1 MFTNFLTTIFGK
13 KESIQRRI
21 IKTAILYILIVI
33 AIAAFLFYVFV
44 QRSINI
50 KLIEINEQQ
59 GQSIKDLLNIS
70 SRSIRV
76 SIVSILLITIALM
89 QNISR
94 KIVNPI
100 KKITDATKK
109 VASGDFT
116 IELET
121 KRDDEIGELTHNFN
135 KMVKEL
141 NSIEC
146 LQKDFINN
154 VSHEIKT
161 PISSIQGFAKLLE
174 ADDLSKEERK
184 EYAEIIKEESDRL
197 LYLSTNILKL
207 AKLENQERIMNK
219 TKFNIAEQIRR
230 TISVL
235 EPKWKEKNIKFNVSL
250 KEQEFLG
257 EKDLMYQ
264 VWMNIIENSIKFSKQ
279 DGQIDVKMKTNQDS
293 IIVEIKDYGIGME
306 EEEAKKIFDRFYQVD
321 KSHTKPGA
329 GLGMTIAKRIVELSG
344 GKIEV
349 TSKLNESTTFIVT
362 LPIKFTIFVIIAAM
376 LTILFIF
383 IRYYKNKLKEK
394 DLRLFHLSILS
405 VVAIELTV
413 TMFLTPYWLQT
424 MYGIPFFASQFVRI
438 LKSCVMIP
446 VGIIIVYTMNRM
458 IQKVIR

>member
-1 MFTNFLTTIFGK
+1 MFTKLFTTIFGK

-207 AKLENQERIMNK
+207 AKLENQKRIMNK

-329 GLGMTIAKRIVELSG
+329 GLGMTIAKRIVELSD

-349 TSKLNESTTFIVT
+349 KSKLNESTTFVVT
-362 LPIKFTIFVIIAAM
+362 LPSKLEFV
-376 LTILFIF
+376 
-383 IRYYKNKLKEK
+383 
-394 DLRLFHLSILS
+394 
-405 VVAIELTV
+405 
-413 TMFLTPYWLQT
+413 
-424 MYGIPFFASQFVRI
+424 
-438 LKSCVMIP
+438 
-446 VGIIIVYTMNRM
+446 
-458 IQKVIR
+458 

>member
-70 SRSIRV
+70 SSSIRV

-121 KRDDEIGELTHNFN
+121 KRNDEIGELTHNFN
-135 KMVKEL
+135 KMLKEL

-306 EEEAKKIFDRFYQVD
+306 EEEAKKIFDRFYQID

-362 LPIKFTIFVIIAAM
+362 LPIK
-376 LTILFIF
+376 L
-383 IRYYKNKLKEK
+383 
-394 DLRLFHLSILS
+394 
-405 VVAIELTV
+405 
-413 TMFLTPYWLQT
+413 
-424 MYGIPFFASQFVRI
+424 
-438 LKSCVMIP
+438 
-446 VGIIIVYTMNRM
+446 
-458 IQKVIR
+458 

>member
-13 KESIQRRI
+13 KKSIQRRI

-279 DGQIDVKMKTNQDS
+279 DGQIDIKMKINQDS

-306 EEEAKKIFDRFYQVD
+306 EEEAKKIFDRFYQID

-362 LPIKFTIFVIIAAM
+362 LPSKLEFV
-376 LTILFIF
+376 
-383 IRYYKNKLKEK
+383 
-394 DLRLFHLSILS
+394 
-405 VVAIELTV
+405 
-413 TMFLTPYWLQT
+413 
-424 MYGIPFFASQFVRI
+424 
-438 LKSCVMIP
+438 
-446 VGIIIVYTMNRM
+446 
-458 IQKVIR
+458 

>member
-121 KRDDEIGELTHNFN
+121 KRNDEIGELTHNFN

-250 KEQEFLG
+250 KEQEFWG

-293 IIVEIKDYGIGME
+293 VIVEIKDYGIGME

-329 GLGMTIAKRIVELSG
+329 GLGMTIAKRIVELSD

-349 TSKLNESTTFIVT
+349 KSKLNESTTFIVT
-362 LPIKFTIFVIIAAM
+362 LPIK
-376 LTILFIF
+376 L
-383 IRYYKNKLKEK
+383 
-394 DLRLFHLSILS
+394 
-405 VVAIELTV
+405 
-413 TMFLTPYWLQT
+413 
-424 MYGIPFFASQFVRI
+424 
-438 LKSCVMIP
+438 
-446 VGIIIVYTMNRM
+446 
-458 IQKVIR
+458 

>member
-1 MFTNFLTTIFGK
+1 MFTKLFTTIFGK

-250 KEQEFLG
+250 KEQEFWG

-306 EEEAKKIFDRFYQVD
+306 EEEVKKIFDRFYQID

-362 LPIKFTIFVIIAAM
+362 LPIK
-376 LTILFIF
+376 L
-383 IRYYKNKLKEK
+383 
-394 DLRLFHLSILS
+394 
-405 VVAIELTV
+405 
-413 TMFLTPYWLQT
+413 
-424 MYGIPFFASQFVRI
+424 
-438 LKSCVMIP
+438 
-446 VGIIIVYTMNRM
+446 
-458 IQKVIR
+458 

>member
-174 ADDLSKEERK
+174 ADNLSKEERK

-250 KEQEFLG
+250 KEQEFWG

-306 EEEAKKIFDRFYQVD
+306 EEEAKKIFDRFYQID

-362 LPIKFTIFVIIAAM
+362 LPIK
-376 LTILFIF
+376 L
-383 IRYYKNKLKEK
+383 
-394 DLRLFHLSILS
+394 
-405 VVAIELTV
+405 
-413 TMFLTPYWLQT
+413 
-424 MYGIPFFASQFVRI
+424 
-438 LKSCVMIP
+438 
-446 VGIIIVYTMNRM
+446 
-458 IQKVIR
+458 

>member
-121 KRDDEIGELTHNFN
+121 KRNDEIGELTHNFN

-306 EEEAKKIFDRFYQVD
+306 EEEVKKIFDRFYQID

-362 LPIKFTIFVIIAAM
+362 LPIK
-376 LTILFIF
+376 L
-383 IRYYKNKLKEK
+383 
-394 DLRLFHLSILS
+394 
-405 VVAIELTV
+405 
-413 TMFLTPYWLQT
+413 
-424 MYGIPFFASQFVRI
+424 
-438 LKSCVMIP
+438 
-446 VGIIIVYTMNRM
+446 
-458 IQKVIR
+458 

>member
-1 MFTNFLTTIFGK
+1 MFTKLFTTIFGK

-70 SRSIRV
+70 SRGIRV

-250 KEQEFLG
+250 KEQEFWG

-362 LPIKFTIFVIIAAM
+362 LPIK
-376 LTILFIF
+376 L
-383 IRYYKNKLKEK
+383 
-394 DLRLFHLSILS
+394 
-405 VVAIELTV
+405 
-413 TMFLTPYWLQT
+413 
-424 MYGIPFFASQFVRI
+424 
-438 LKSCVMIP
+438 
-446 VGIIIVYTMNRM
+446 
-458 IQKVIR
+458 

>member
-1 MFTNFLTTIFGK
+1 MFTKLFTTIFGK

-174 ADDLSKEERK
+174 ADNLSKEERK

-250 KEQEFLG
+250 KEQEFWG

-306 EEEAKKIFDRFYQVD
+306 EEEAKKIFDRFYQID

-362 LPIKFTIFVIIAAM
+362 LPIK
-376 LTILFIF
+376 L
-383 IRYYKNKLKEK
+383 
-394 DLRLFHLSILS
+394 
-405 VVAIELTV
+405 
-413 TMFLTPYWLQT
+413 
-424 MYGIPFFASQFVRI
+424 
-438 LKSCVMIP
+438 
-446 VGIIIVYTMNRM
+446 
-458 IQKVIR
+458 

>member
-59 GQSIKDLLNIS
+59 GQSIKYLLNIS

-329 GLGMTIAKRIVELSG
+329 GLGMTIAKRIVELSD

-349 TSKLNESTTFIVT
+349 KSKLNESTTFTVT
-362 LPIKFTIFVIIAAM
+362 LPIK
-376 LTILFIF
+376 
-383 IRYYKNKLKEK
+383 
-394 DLRLFHLSILS
+394 
-405 VVAIELTV
+405 
-413 TMFLTPYWLQT
+413 W
-424 MYGIPFFASQFVRI
+424 
-438 LKSCVMIP
+438 
-446 VGIIIVYTMNRM
+446 
-458 IQKVIR
+458 

>member
-1 MFTNFLTTIFGK
+1 MFEKIFTKIFGK
-13 KESIQRRI
+13 KKSIQRKI
-21 IKTAILYILIVI
+21 IKTAILYILIVV

-50 KLIEINEQQ
+50 KFIEINEQQ
-59 GQSIKDLLNIS
+59 KQSVKEVIKIS

-76 SIVSILLITIALM
+76 SIISILLITIALM

-100 KKITDATKK
+100 KKITNATQK

-116 IELET
+116 VELET

-174 ADDLSKEERK
+174 ADNLSKEERK
-184 EYAEIIKEESDRL
+184 EYAGIIKEESDRL

-235 EPKWKEKNIKFNVSL
+235 EPKWKEKNIKFNVNL

-264 VWMNIIENSIKFSKQ
+264 AWMNIIENSIKFSKQ
-279 DGQIDVKMKTNQDS
+279 DGQIDIKMKTDEKN

-306 EEEAKKIFDRFYQVD
+306 EEKVKKIFDRFYQID

-329 GLGMTIAKRIVELSG
+329 GLGMTIAKRIIELSN
-344 GKIEV
+344 GKIDVE
-349 TSKLNESTTFIVT
+349 SKLNKGTTFIVT
-362 LPIKFTIFVIIAAM
+362 LPIK
-376 LTILFIF
+376 
-383 IRYYKNKLKEK
+383 
-394 DLRLFHLSILS
+394 S
-405 VVAIELTV
+405 
-413 TMFLTPYWLQT
+413 
-424 MYGIPFFASQFVRI
+424 
-438 LKSCVMIP
+438 
-446 VGIIIVYTMNRM
+446 
-458 IQKVIR
+458 

>member
-1 MFTNFLTTIFGK
+1 MFTKLFTTIFGK

-250 KEQEFLG
+250 KEQEFWG

-306 EEEAKKIFDRFYQVD
+306 EEEAKKIFDRFYQID

-329 GLGMTIAKRIVELSG
+329 GLGMTIAKRIIELSG

-362 LPIKFTIFVIIAAM
+362 LPIK
-376 LTILFIF
+376 L
-383 IRYYKNKLKEK
+383 
-394 DLRLFHLSILS
+394 
-405 VVAIELTV
+405 
-413 TMFLTPYWLQT
+413 
-424 MYGIPFFASQFVRI
+424 
-438 LKSCVMIP
+438 
-446 VGIIIVYTMNRM
+446 
-458 IQKVIR
+458 

>member
-1 MFTNFLTTIFGK
+1 MFTKLFTKIFGK
-13 KESIQRRI
+13 KKSIQRRI

-235 EPKWKEKNIKFNVSL
+235 EPKWKEKNIKFNVNL

-321 KSHTKPGA
+321 KSHTKPGT

-362 LPIKFTIFVIIAAM
+362 LPSKLEFV
-376 LTILFIF
+376 
-383 IRYYKNKLKEK
+383 
-394 DLRLFHLSILS
+394 
-405 VVAIELTV
+405 
-413 TMFLTPYWLQT
+413 
-424 MYGIPFFASQFVRI
+424 
-438 LKSCVMIP
+438 
-446 VGIIIVYTMNRM
+446 
-458 IQKVIR
+458 

>member
-1 MFTNFLTTIFGK
+1 MFTKLFTTIFGK

-121 KRDDEIGELTHNFN
+121 KRDDEIGELTRNFN

-250 KEQEFLG
+250 KEQEFWG

-329 GLGMTIAKRIVELSG
+329 GLGMTIAKRIVELSD

-349 TSKLNESTTFIVT
+349 KSKLNESTTFIVT
-362 LPIKFTIFVIIAAM
+362 LPSKLEFV
-376 LTILFIF
+376 
-383 IRYYKNKLKEK
+383 
-394 DLRLFHLSILS
+394 
-405 VVAIELTV
+405 
-413 TMFLTPYWLQT
+413 
-424 MYGIPFFASQFVRI
+424 
-438 LKSCVMIP
+438 
-446 VGIIIVYTMNRM
+446 
-458 IQKVIR
+458 

>member
-121 KRDDEIGELTHNFN
+121 KRNDEIGELTHNFN

-174 ADDLSKEERK
+174 ADNLSKEERK

-329 GLGMTIAKRIVELSG
+329 GLGMTIAKRIVELSD

-362 LPIKFTIFVIIAAM
+362 LPIK
-376 LTILFIF
+376 L
-383 IRYYKNKLKEK
+383 
-394 DLRLFHLSILS
+394 
-405 VVAIELTV
+405 
-413 TMFLTPYWLQT
+413 
-424 MYGIPFFASQFVRI
+424 
-438 LKSCVMIP
+438 
-446 VGIIIVYTMNRM
+446 
-458 IQKVIR
+458 

>member
-174 ADDLSKEERK
+174 ADDLSKKERK

-250 KEQEFLG
+250 KEQEFWG

-306 EEEAKKIFDRFYQVD
+306 EEEVKKIFDRFYQID

-362 LPIKFTIFVIIAAM
+362 LPIK
-376 LTILFIF
+376 L
-383 IRYYKNKLKEK
+383 
-394 DLRLFHLSILS
+394 
-405 VVAIELTV
+405 
-413 TMFLTPYWLQT
+413 
-424 MYGIPFFASQFVRI
+424 
-438 LKSCVMIP
+438 
-446 VGIIIVYTMNRM
+446 
-458 IQKVIR
+458 

>member
-1 MFTNFLTTIFGK
+1 MFTKLFTKIFGK
-13 KESIQRRI
+13 KKSIQRMI

-207 AKLENQERIMNK
+207 AKLENQERIINK

-362 LPIKFTIFVIIAAM
+362 LPS
-376 LTILFIF
+376 
-383 IRYYKNKLKEK
+383 KL
-394 DLRLFHLSILS
+394 
-405 VVAIELTV
+405 
-413 TMFLTPYWLQT
+413 
-424 MYGIPFFASQFVRI
+424 
-438 LKSCVMIP
+438 
-446 VGIIIVYTMNRM
+446 
-458 IQKVIR
+458 

>member
-121 KRDDEIGELTHNFN
+121 KRNDEIGELTHNFN

-250 KEQEFLG
+250 KEQEFWG

-306 EEEAKKIFDRFYQVD
+306 EEEAKKIFDRFYQID

-362 LPIKFTIFVIIAAM
+362 LPIK
-376 LTILFIF
+376 L
-383 IRYYKNKLKEK
+383 
-394 DLRLFHLSILS
+394 
-405 VVAIELTV
+405 
-413 TMFLTPYWLQT
+413 
-424 MYGIPFFASQFVRI
+424 
-438 LKSCVMIP
+438 
-446 VGIIIVYTMNRM
+446 
-458 IQKVIR
+458 

>member
-21 IKTAILYILIVI
+21 IKTAILYVI

-329 GLGMTIAKRIVELSG
+329 GLGMTIAKRIVELSD

-349 TSKLNESTTFIVT
+349 KSKLNESTTFTVT
-362 LPIKFTIFVIIAAM
+362 LPIK
-376 LTILFIF
+376 
-383 IRYYKNKLKEK
+383 
-394 DLRLFHLSILS
+394 
-405 VVAIELTV
+405 
-413 TMFLTPYWLQT
+413 W
-424 MYGIPFFASQFVRI
+424 
-438 LKSCVMIP
+438 
-446 VGIIIVYTMNRM
+446 
-458 IQKVIR
+458 

>member
-250 KEQEFLG
+250 KEQEFWG

-362 LPIKFTIFVIIAAM
+362 LPIK
-376 LTILFIF
+376 L
-383 IRYYKNKLKEK
+383 
-394 DLRLFHLSILS
+394 
-405 VVAIELTV
+405 
-413 TMFLTPYWLQT
+413 
-424 MYGIPFFASQFVRI
+424 
-438 LKSCVMIP
+438 
-446 VGIIIVYTMNRM
+446 
-458 IQKVIR
+458 

>member
-1 MFTNFLTTIFGK
+1 MLKKFFTTIFGK
-13 KESIQRRI
+13 KKSIQRKV
-21 IKTAILYILIVI
+21 IKTAVIYILIVI
-33 AIAAFLFYVFV
+33 ALTTFIFYFFV
-44 QRSINI
+44 QRAISV
-50 KLIEINEQQ
+50 KLIEVNAEQKPLV
-59 GQSIKDLLNIS
+59 KDLLKIS

-76 SIVSILLITIALM
+76 SIISIILITIALV
-89 QNISR
+89 QNVSR
-94 KIVNPI
+94 KMLNPI
-100 KKITDATKK
+100 KKINDATKD
-109 VASGDFT
+109 VAAGNFN

-121 KRDDEIGELTHNFN
+121 ERDDEIGELTKNFN

-174 ADDLSKEERK
+174 ADNLSKEERK

-329 GLGMTIAKRIVELSG
+329 GLGMTIAKRIVELSD
-344 GKIEV
+344 GKIEAK
-349 TSKLNESTTFIVT
+349 SKLNESTTFIVT
-362 LPIKFTIFVIIAAM
+362 LPSKLEFV
-376 LTILFIF
+376 
-383 IRYYKNKLKEK
+383 
-394 DLRLFHLSILS
+394 
-405 VVAIELTV
+405 
-413 TMFLTPYWLQT
+413 
-424 MYGIPFFASQFVRI
+424 
-438 LKSCVMIP
+438 
-446 VGIIIVYTMNRM
+446 
-458 IQKVIR
+458 

>member
-121 KRDDEIGELTHNFN
+121 KKNDEIGELTHNFN

-306 EEEAKKIFDRFYQVD
+306 EEEVKKIFDRFYQID

-362 LPIKFTIFVIIAAM
+362 LPIK
-376 LTILFIF
+376 L
-383 IRYYKNKLKEK
+383 
-394 DLRLFHLSILS
+394 
-405 VVAIELTV
+405 
-413 TMFLTPYWLQT
+413 
-424 MYGIPFFASQFVRI
+424 
-438 LKSCVMIP
+438 
-446 VGIIIVYTMNRM
+446 
-458 IQKVIR
+458 

>member
-174 ADDLSKEERK
+174 ADNLSKEERK

-306 EEEAKKIFDRFYQVD
+306 EEEVKKIFDRFYQID

-362 LPIKFTIFVIIAAM
+362 LPIK
-376 LTILFIF
+376 L
-383 IRYYKNKLKEK
+383 
-394 DLRLFHLSILS
+394 
-405 VVAIELTV
+405 
-413 TMFLTPYWLQT
+413 
-424 MYGIPFFASQFVRI
+424 
-438 LKSCVMIP
+438 
-446 VGIIIVYTMNRM
+446 
-458 IQKVIR
+458 

>member
-1 MFTNFLTTIFGK
+1 MMK
-13 KESIQRRI
+13 
-21 IKTAILYILIVI
+21 Y
-33 AIAAFLFYVFV
+33 
-44 QRSINI
+44 
-50 KLIEINEQQ
+50 
-59 GQSIKDLLNIS
+59 
-70 SRSIRV
+70 
-76 SIVSILLITIALM
+76 
-89 QNISR
+89 
-94 KIVNPI
+94 
-100 KKITDATKK
+100 
-109 VASGDFT
+109 
-116 IELET
+116 
-121 KRDDEIGELTHNFN
+121 GELTHNFN

-235 EPKWKEKNIKFNVSL
+235 EPKWKEKNIKFNVNL

-279 DGQIDVKMKTNQDS
+279 DGQIDIKMKTNQEN
-293 IIVEIKDYGIGME
+293 IAVEIKDYGIGME

-362 LPIKFTIFVIIAAM
+362 LPIK
-376 LTILFIF
+376 L
-383 IRYYKNKLKEK
+383 
-394 DLRLFHLSILS
+394 
-405 VVAIELTV
+405 
-413 TMFLTPYWLQT
+413 
-424 MYGIPFFASQFVRI
+424 
-438 LKSCVMIP
+438 
-446 VGIIIVYTMNRM
+446 
-458 IQKVIR
+458 

>member
-1 MFTNFLTTIFGK
+1 MFTKLFTTIFGK

-121 KRDDEIGELTHNFN
+121 KRNDEIGELTHNFN

-250 KEQEFLG
+250 KEQEFWG

-293 IIVEIKDYGIGME
+293 VIVEIKDYGIGME

-362 LPIKFTIFVIIAAM
+362 LPIK
-376 LTILFIF
+376 L
-383 IRYYKNKLKEK
+383 
-394 DLRLFHLSILS
+394 
-405 VVAIELTV
+405 
-413 TMFLTPYWLQT
+413 
-424 MYGIPFFASQFVRI
+424 
-438 LKSCVMIP
+438 
-446 VGIIIVYTMNRM
+446 
-458 IQKVIR
+458 

>member
-76 SIVSILLITIALM
+76 SIISILLITIALM

-250 KEQEFLG
+250 KEQEFWG

-306 EEEAKKIFDRFYQVD
+306 EEEAKKIFDRFYQID

-362 LPIKFTIFVIIAAM
+362 LPIK
-376 LTILFIF
+376 L
-383 IRYYKNKLKEK
+383 
-394 DLRLFHLSILS
+394 
-405 VVAIELTV
+405 
-413 TMFLTPYWLQT
+413 
-424 MYGIPFFASQFVRI
+424 
-438 LKSCVMIP
+438 
-446 VGIIIVYTMNRM
+446 
-458 IQKVIR
+458 

>member
-1 MFTNFLTTIFGK
+1 MFKKLFTKIFGK
-13 KESIQRRI
+13 KKSIQRRI

-109 VASGDFT
+109 VASGDFN

-135 KMVKEL
+135 KMIKEL

-329 GLGMTIAKRIVELSG
+329 GLGMTIAKRIVELSD

-349 TSKLNESTTFIVT
+349 KSKLNESTTFIVT
-362 LPIKFTIFVIIAAM
+362 LPSKLEFV
-376 LTILFIF
+376 
-383 IRYYKNKLKEK
+383 
-394 DLRLFHLSILS
+394 
-405 VVAIELTV
+405 
-413 TMFLTPYWLQT
+413 
-424 MYGIPFFASQFVRI
+424 
-438 LKSCVMIP
+438 
-446 VGIIIVYTMNRM
+446 
-458 IQKVIR
+458 

>member
-1 MFTNFLTTIFGK
+1 MFTKLFTTIFGK

-207 AKLENQERIMNK
+207 AQLENQERIMNK

-250 KEQEFLG
+250 KEQEFWG

-329 GLGMTIAKRIVELSG
+329 GLGMTIAKRIVELSD

-349 TSKLNESTTFIVT
+349 KSKLNESTTFIVT
-362 LPIKFTIFVIIAAM
+362 LPSKLEFV
-376 LTILFIF
+376 
-383 IRYYKNKLKEK
+383 
-394 DLRLFHLSILS
+394 
-405 VVAIELTV
+405 
-413 TMFLTPYWLQT
+413 
-424 MYGIPFFASQFVRI
+424 
-438 LKSCVMIP
+438 
-446 VGIIIVYTMNRM
+446 
-458 IQKVIR
+458 

>member
-1 MFTNFLTTIFGK
+1 MFTKLFTTIFGK

-250 KEQEFLG
+250 KEQEFWG

-293 IIVEIKDYGIGME
+293 IIEEIKDYGIGME
-306 EEEAKKIFDRFYQVD
+306 EEEAKKIFDRFYQID

-362 LPIKFTIFVIIAAM
+362 LPIK
-376 LTILFIF
+376 L
-383 IRYYKNKLKEK
+383 
-394 DLRLFHLSILS
+394 
-405 VVAIELTV
+405 
-413 TMFLTPYWLQT
+413 
-424 MYGIPFFASQFVRI
+424 
-438 LKSCVMIP
+438 
-446 VGIIIVYTMNRM
+446 
-458 IQKVIR
+458 

>member
-1 MFTNFLTTIFGK
+1 MFTKLFTTIFGK

-250 KEQEFLG
+250 KEQEFWG

-329 GLGMTIAKRIVELSG
+329 GLGMTIAKRIVELSD

-349 TSKLNESTTFIVT
+349 KSKLNESTTFIVT
-362 LPIKFTIFVIIAAM
+362 LPIK
-376 LTILFIF
+376 
-383 IRYYKNKLKEK
+383 K
-394 DLRLFHLSILS
+394 
-405 VVAIELTV
+405 
-413 TMFLTPYWLQT
+413 
-424 MYGIPFFASQFVRI
+424 
-438 LKSCVMIP
+438 C
-446 VGIIIVYTMNRM
+446 
-458 IQKVIR
+458 

>member
-235 EPKWKEKNIKFNVSL
+235 EPKWKEKDIKFNVSL

-362 LPIKFTIFVIIAAM
+362 LPIK
-376 LTILFIF
+376 L
-383 IRYYKNKLKEK
+383 
-394 DLRLFHLSILS
+394 
-405 VVAIELTV
+405 
-413 TMFLTPYWLQT
+413 
-424 MYGIPFFASQFVRI
+424 
-438 LKSCVMIP
+438 
-446 VGIIIVYTMNRM
+446 
-458 IQKVIR
+458 